1 MMKIINKSRKII
13 GINGEPFLPGKVMVL
28 ADGMEE
34 NPCIADYL
42 AKGIIANADAGA
54 ADAEAVSEAE
64 KAKIEEEAVE
74 RYKAQQAGHDAEVAA
89 VKSMKKK
96 DDLLTKAAGM
106 GIEVGDN
113 DTIEDV
119 RGKILE
125 ALG

>member
-1 MMKIINKSRKII
+1 MKIINKSRKII

-28 ADGMEE
+28 ADGMEK

-42 AKGIIANADAGA
+42 AKGILANADAGGVNT
-54 ADAEAVSEAE
+54 EAVSEAE

-106 GIEVGDN
+106 GIDVGDN